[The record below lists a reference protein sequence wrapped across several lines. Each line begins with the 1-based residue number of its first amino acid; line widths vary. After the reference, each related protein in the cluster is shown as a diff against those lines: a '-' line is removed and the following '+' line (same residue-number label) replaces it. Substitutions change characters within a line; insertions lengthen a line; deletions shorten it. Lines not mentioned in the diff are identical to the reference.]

1 MIAIVIRTCLTVF
14 FLGGCSKN
22 YIITS
27 CVSSCFICYFDCRSA
42 YFDICDN
49 RSIWCD
55 CCYREWISIRPFAKY
70 FLTIFITFPSVAV
83 CIVNTFIYI
92 FECSRSLYLVFADR
106 CIVLICDAV
115 TICRNYIIITCS
127 IINILRKN
135 YSCFVTNNLNIG
147 DNRSTNCC
155 NINILYFRTCVVFAV
170 SFSCNSYFLSIFTE
184 CYIIFAGWNNY
195 STVHNSNFL
204 AFRIYRDCSICKI
217 FLCYIPC
224 KALADS

>member
-1 MIAIVIRTCLTVF
+1 MHSNYPCALWYILECSCYCTFFKVQYFVIAIVIRTCLTVF

-115 TICRNYIIITCS
+115 TICRNYIIISTS
-127 IINILRKN
+127 SERTTVALLPTTLTSEITGAPTVATST
-135 YSCFVTNNLNIG
+135 SCTLEPV
-147 DNRSTNCC
+147 
-155 NINILYFRTCVVFAV
+155 
-170 SFSCNSYFLSIFTE
+170 
-184 CYIIFAGWNNY
+184 
-195 STVHNSNFL
+195 
-204 AFRIYRDCSICKI
+204 
-217 FLCYIPC
+217 
-224 KALADS
+224 